1 MNQLKPIND
10 HELAALKWAIVE
22 SYVGYVIS
30 ATHGIVRIGTI
41 KNRIAEL
48 QRKITELR
56 ARPFAD
62 FVSVL
67 VIQQQEELDTYTKI
81 LEDIYAEVNASDD
94 PRSMLNFKTL
104 EKDIANIIAAQK
116 ALSLK
121 QENETSKTIADIR
134 GISVDALGMQ
144 IRGIELMIA
153 LINKD

>member
-1 MNQLKPIND
+1 
-10 HELAALKWAIVE
+10 
-22 SYVGYVIS
+22 
-30 ATHGIVRIGTI
+30 
-41 KNRIAEL
+41 
-48 QRKITELR
+48 
-56 ARPFAD
+56 
-62 FVSVL
+62 